1 VQAEDLPTAR
11 QPGAEGKVVDY
22 PRAEHGFSSHVAV
35 TKGTQAH
42 RMLFDTGLSP
52 TGCTEN
58 LARLGLKASDLE
70 AIVLSH
76 GHFDHTTELSGLV
89 ATLGRASLPV
99 VIHPE
104 FWSRRRLVIPG
115 REPMD
120 LPTISR
126 PALTHAGF
134 EIIEKRQPSFCWTAR
149 SS

>member
-1 VQAEDLPTAR
+1 
-11 QPGAEGKVVDY
+11 
-22 PRAEHGFSSHVAV
+22 
-35 TKGTQAH
+35 
-42 RMLFDTGLSP
+42 
-52 TGCTEN
+52 
-58 LARLGLKASDLE
+58 
-70 AIVLSH
+70 
-76 GHFDHTTELSGLV
+76 V